1 MLELMGEAG
10 ARISDHGKLFRVQLD
25 GSREGRQRARL
36 GVFATGQT
44 QGKQEGFWEH
54 SRSA

>member
-1 MLELMGEAG
+1 MLEPMGEAG

-44 QGKQEGFWEH
+44 QGKQESFWEH